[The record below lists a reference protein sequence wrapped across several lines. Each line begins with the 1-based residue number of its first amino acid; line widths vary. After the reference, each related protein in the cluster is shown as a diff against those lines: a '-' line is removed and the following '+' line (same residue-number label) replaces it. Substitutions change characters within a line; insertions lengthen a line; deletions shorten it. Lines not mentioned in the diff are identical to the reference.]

1 MHCSGSSGTNRNDAT
16 NAGEG
21 GMGATAGS
29 AGTSAGTGGN
39 TGGVAGAG
47 GSAGGAAGSAG
58 IAGATA
64 GKGGA
69 AGGAGVAGA
78 GAIAGGGAAG
88 LDAGAAGVATDGG
101 EGGSMTAGG
110 TGGACAGD
118 IAEDRRHG
126 RRARSS
132 GFSGTDAQYG
142 ELYNLACFSIDD
154 CIEPCLERGGTETM
168 CFAGECVDST
178 EDYCLPATVWS
189 NLPSLLVEGS
199 DPYTDAAVLVLV
211 GTPYRDFLLVDDFK
225 LEVPASA
232 EIKGITVT
240 VRRAGGGADEAFDYA
255 VRLLKGGVM
264 GESDRATATPWN
276 APPFENVDYGGPT
289 DLWNETWTPAD
300 VNAADFG
307 VALAA
312 GYTQTA
318 GNGRAYVDIV
328 YVTVS
333 YSLAC
338 E

>member
-1 MHCSGSSGTNRNDAT
+1 V
-16 NAGEG
+16 
-21 GMGATAGS
+21 GATAGS
-29 AGTSAGTGGN
+29 AGTAGSLAGAAGN
-39 TGGVAGAG
+39 TGGVAGALG
-47 GSAGGAAGSAG
+47 GTGGVAGSAG
-58 IAGATA
+58 IAGAAA
-64 GKGGA
+64 GRGGA
-69 AGGAGVAGA
+69 AGGAGSAGA
-78 GAIAGGGAAG
+78 GAITGGGAAG
-88 LDAGAAGVATDGG
+88 LDAGAAGVSADAG
-101 EGGSMTAGG
+101 EGGSVTGGG
-110 TGGACAGD
+110 TGGACQSG

-142 ELYNLACFSIDD
+142 EMYDLACFSIDD
-154 CIEPCLERGGTETM
+154 CVEPCLERGGTETM
-168 CFAGECVDST
+168 CLAGECVDST

-189 NLPSLLVEGS
+189 NLSSLLAEGS
-199 DPYTDAAVLVLV
+199 DPYTDAAALVLV
-211 GTPYRDFLLVDDFK
+211 GTPYRDFLLIDDFK
-225 LEVPASA
+225 LEVPANA
-232 EIKGITVT
+232 EIEGITAT
-240 VRRAGGGADEAFDYA
+240 VRRAGGGADEAFDFA

-264 GESDRATATPWN
+264 GESDRAQPTTWN
-276 APPFENVDYGGPT
+276 GPPFENVDYGGPT

-328 YVTVS
+328 YVTVT